1 MRLKHRLYIYLPWF
15 FSWDKTVPCE
25 RLPQLPSPIAK
36 VRKVPSPLVLG
47 AEKGNSPVQSNPR
60 LFSVRARDEGMRN
73 ETANSRLKIGKRA
86 QHCLV
91 SLATSFSRLRHSP
104 DRSEKKNQ
112 EISYINFLVV
122 DVKFA
127 SSTVVKKKNPLV
139 SLLPRL

>member
-1 MRLKHRLYIYLPWF
+1 M
-15 FSWDKTVPCE
+15 
-25 RLPQLPSPIAK
+25 
-36 VRKVPSPLVLG
+36 
-47 AEKGNSPVQSNPR
+47 QSNPR

-127 SSTVVKKKNPLV
+127 SSTVVKKKKSPCLLV
-139 SLLPRL
+139 AKVMSCQKKVQNLITLLTPECQVKAINSFAYFTDD